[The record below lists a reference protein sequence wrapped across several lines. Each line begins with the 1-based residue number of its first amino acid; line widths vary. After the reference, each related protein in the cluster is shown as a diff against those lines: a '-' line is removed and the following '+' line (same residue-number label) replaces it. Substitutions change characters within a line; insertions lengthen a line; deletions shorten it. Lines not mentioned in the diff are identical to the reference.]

1 MQKDTVKIETP
12 VKGTKQGQV
21 KPPTA
26 ITKPEVALPKPSVK
40 K

>member
-1 MQKDTVKIETP
+1 MNKNTAKVDTP